1 MILKPVM
8 RPAMRSPMGSA
19 MDWGRSNNPN
29 AEAIALL
36 RKFNASVWLFGSG
49 NVGGLQA
56 GNYLDSTLGTPASI
70 DGPIGL
76 ELDAMGTGGGE
87 VVNSTNW
94 SNGYVTSGSKQT
106 PIGWDEYQASHVSA
120 STTLPNSFT
129 FVATAHLGG
138 IEMTTTLTVGK
149 TYRGQI
155 RARKLS
161 EVSGTPSL
169 QFYIESTWIPVIPGG
184 APVGVWYTTDVIIR
198 ATSTEVIISNFTGAA
213 AWEVETCSIR
223 EVTGNH
229 ATQPTTANK
238 PVLRVTGGKYY
249 GEFDGINDSLL
260 TGNLALTNT
269 FSIVVAGNLSSLP
282 SQQTLI
288 GEDTGGAQ
296 VYVTSGGAIVFAKV
310 GTGVLATTAAGEVVA
325 GTPFVATATLAGGNA
340 IIRKNG
346 VQKVSTASALTL
358 SATTG
363 ARIGGTFAGAEY
375 CAGSLSALSVSQ
387 GAATN
392 AELLTVEKWAASI
405 TPGGP
410 TI

>member
-1 MILKPVM
+1 M
-8 RPAMRSPMGSA
+8 S
-19 MDWGRSNNPN
+19 
-29 AEAIALL
+29 
-36 RKFNASVWLFGSG
+36 
-49 NVGGLQA
+49 
-56 GNYLDSTLGTPASI
+56 
-70 DGPIGL
+70 
-76 ELDAMGTGGGE
+76 
-87 VVNSTNW
+87 
-94 SNGYVTSGSKQT
+94 
-106 PIGWDEYQASHVSA
+106 
-120 STTLPNSFT
+120 
-129 FVATAHLGG
+129 
-138 IEMTTTLTVGK
+138 
-149 TYRGQI
+149 
-155 RARKLS
+155 
-161 EVSGTPSL
+161 
-169 QFYIESTWIPVIPGG
+169 
-184 APVGVWYTTDVIIR
+184 
-198 ATSTEVIISNFTGAA
+198 
-213 AWEVETCSIR
+213 CSIKHPQLGVNLSFDSNAAHDLYIDNVSIV

-229 ATQPTTANK
+229 ATQTTTANK
-238 PVLRVTGGKYY
+238 PVLRSTGGKYY

-375 CAGSLSALSVSQ
+375 CAGSLSAVGVLQ
-387 GAATN
+387 GASTN
-392 AELLTVEKWAASI
+392 AELLTIEKWAASS

>member
-19 MDWGRSNNPN
+19 MDWGRSNDPN

-36 RKFNASVWLFGSG
+36 RKFNASVWLFCSG

-70 DGPIGL
+70 DGPIGGM
-76 ELDAMGTGGGE
+76 LDAMG
-87 VVNSTNW
+87 VVGPELVVVPNAGTA
-94 SNGYVTSGSKQT
+94 SGA
-106 PIGWDEYQASHVSA
+106 WVVSA
-120 STTLPNSFT
+120 GAVTRNGSSGGLAIVSTVDNAALASTKRYLVV
-129 FVATAHLGG
+129 VAATN
-138 IEMTTTLTVGK
+138 
-149 TYRGQI
+149 
-155 RARKLS
+155 
-161 EVSGTPSL
+161 VSGDPFGFRVGGS
-169 QFYIESTWIPVIPGG
+169 STAYGPISTAGVYEYRVAGGDQPGVSFIPWGG
-184 APVGVWYTTDVIIR
+184 SSGQ
-198 ATSTEVIISNFTGAA
+198 ATITVSVKEI
-213 AWEVETCSIR
+213 
-223 EVTGNH
+223 TGNP

-238 PVLRVTGGKYY
+238 PVLRSTGGKYY

-375 CAGSLSALSVSQ
+375 CAGSLSALSVLQ

>member
-1 MILKPVM
+1 MANATA
-8 RPAMRSPMGSA
+8 PADGGDTAAGVTERIYYKLALS
-19 MDWGRSNNPN
+19 R
-29 AEAIALL
+29 ALL
-36 RKFNASVWLFGSG
+36 AGEQLQLYDQTRGTYTTVITSANCAAYVAAWGDVYTYSAV
-49 NVGGLQA
+49 VGG
-56 GNYLDSTLGTPASI
+56 
-70 DGPIGL
+70 
-76 ELDAMGTGGGE
+76 
-87 VVNSTNW
+87 
-94 SNGYVTSGSKQT
+94 
-106 PIGWDEYQASHVSA
+106 
-120 STTLPNSFT
+120 
-129 FVATAHLGG
+129 
-138 IEMTTTLTVGK
+138 
-149 TYRGQI
+149 
-155 RARKLS
+155 
-161 EVSGTPSL
+161 
-169 QFYIESTWIPVIPGG
+169 
-184 APVGVWYTTDVIIR
+184 
-198 ATSTEVIISNFTGAA
+198 GAA
-213 AWEVETCSIR
+213 ATPSFYSAGTWSGGPVTAYIRQVSIAP
-223 EVTGNH
+223 VTGNH

-238 PVLRVTGGKYY
+238 PVLRSTGGKYY

-375 CAGSLSALSVSQ
+375 CAGSLSALSVLQ

>member
-1 MILKPVM
+1 M
-8 RPAMRSPMGSA
+8 
-19 MDWGRSNNPN
+19 
-29 AEAIALL
+29 
-36 RKFNASVWLFGSG
+36 
-49 NVGGLQA
+49 
-56 GNYLDSTLGTPASI
+56 
-70 DGPIGL
+70 
-76 ELDAMGTGGGE
+76 DAMGTVGPELVTNGDFSNGTTGWGWHVSFPPQTLENVGGE
-87 VVNSTNW
+87 LHVVNDGVARALCGQSTAETM
-94 SNGYVTSGSKQT
+94 TS
-106 PIGWDEYQASHVSA
+106 
-120 STTLPNSFT
+120 
-129 FVATAHLGG
+129 
-138 IEMTTTLTVGK
+138 GK
-149 TYRGQI
+149 TYRI
-155 RARKLS
+155 RLS
-161 EVSGTPSL
+161 VRLASGATPTISLNTAFYGVSLLTIQSAGFTTVKTYSYEV
-169 QFYIESTWIPVIPGG
+169 FYKASTTGSVNLSF
-184 APVGVWYTTDVIIR
+184 D
-198 ATSTEVIISNFTGAA
+198 SNAA
-213 AWEVETCSIR
+213 HDLYIDNVSIV

-229 ATQPTTANK
+229 ATQTTTANK

-375 CAGSLSALSVSQ
+375 CAGSLSAVGVLQ
-387 GAATN
+387 GASTN
-392 AELLTVEKWAASI
+392 AELLTIEKWAASS

>member
-36 RKFNASVWLFGSG
+36 RKFNASVWLFCSG

-70 DGPIGL
+70 DGPIGGM
-76 ELDAMGTGGGE
+76 LDAMGGLGPNILHVENLSWFAGDEVSPPPPEYSFVGGQISYAPTVVDDAYVPAMSSVWSSPVSHTTFYRVMYDTLAISGNRWNVGIDNVELYNGPNYSGGYTPTG
-87 VVNSTNW
+87 S
-94 SNGYVTSGSKQT
+94 
-106 PIGWDEYQASHVSA
+106 SA
-120 STTLPNSFT
+120 VGRNSFT
-129 FVATAHLGG
+129 G
-138 IEMTTTLTVGK
+138 
-149 TYRGQI
+149 YRGYFE
-155 RARKLS
+155 KLRIS
-161 EVSGTPSL
+161 CYNNTPVTFDNFSY
-169 QFYIESTWIPVIPGG
+169 QE
-184 APVGVWYTTDVIIR
+184 II
-198 ATSTEVIISNFTGAA
+198 
-213 AWEVETCSIR
+213 
-223 EVTGNH
+223 GNP

-375 CAGSLSALSVSQ
+375 CAGSLSALSVLQ

>member
-1 MILKPVM
+1 M
-8 RPAMRSPMGSA
+8 
-19 MDWGRSNNPN
+19 
-29 AEAIALL
+29 
-36 RKFNASVWLFGSG
+36 
-49 NVGGLQA
+49 
-56 GNYLDSTLGTPASI
+56 
-70 DGPIGL
+70 
-76 ELDAMGTGGGE
+76 
-87 VVNSTNW
+87 VV
-94 SNGYVTSGSKQT
+94 KE
-106 PIGWDEYQASHVSA
+106 I
-120 STTLPNSFT
+120 
-129 FVATAHLGG
+129 
-138 IEMTTTLTVGK
+138 
-149 TYRGQI
+149 
-155 RARKLS
+155 
-161 EVSGTPSL
+161 
-169 QFYIESTWIPVIPGG
+169 
-184 APVGVWYTTDVIIR
+184 
-198 ATSTEVIISNFTGAA
+198 
-213 AWEVETCSIR
+213 
-223 EVTGNH
+223 TGNP

-238 PVLRVTGGKYY
+238 PVLRSTGGKYY

-375 CAGSLSALSVSQ
+375 CAGSLSAVGVLQ
-387 GAATN
+387 GASTN
-392 AELLTVEKWAASI
+392 AELLTIEKWAASS